1 MKYLLML
8 PLFVLFFLP
17 NTQAQKWW
25 NGGVDGS
32 GPRVEKDLQL
42 DQFSGIRLSINAD
55 VYLTQGSTQSVRISA
70 QQNIIDLIETNVD
83 GSIWKIKT
91 EENIDDHAPI
101 KIYITVPRMTY
112 VKLSGSGDI
121 YTENTFTGNDA
132 VEVGISGSGDLRF
145 KTTANSIEAAIS
157 GSGDIELDGS
167 TENLNISISGSGD
180 IDAKE
185 LVSGNCEVR
194 ISGSG
199 GAKVHAT
206 KNLNVRVSG
215 SGDVYYKGSPNVQS
229 RVSGSGDLQSIS
241 GR

>member
-1 MKYLLML
+1 MKNLLML
-8 PLFVLFFLP
+8 PLFILFFLP

-25 NGGVDGS
+25 NSGIDGK
-32 GPRVEKDLQL
+32 GPVVEKTLQL
-42 DQFSGIRLSINAD
+42 DDFSGIRLSISAD
-55 VYLTQGSTQSVRISA
+55 VYLTQGNTQSVRISA
-70 QQNIIDLIETNVD
+70 QQNIIDLIETQVEDN
-83 GSIWKIKT
+83 IWKIKT

-112 VKLSGSGDI
+112 VKLSCSGDI
-121 YTENTFTGNDA
+121 YTENTFTGNDL

-145 KTTANSIEAAIS
+145 KTTARSIEATIS

-180 IDAKE
+180 VDAKE
-185 LVSGNCEVR
+185 LMSSNCEVK

-206 KNLNVRVSG
+206 QNLNVRVSG

-229 RVSGSGDLQSIS
+229 RISGSGDLQSMS